1 MTNEQLTEKVMEIET
16 HNAKCDAEHKRY
28 EMTFKEIQEDI
39 KATKQ
44 LAEDVHIMAI
54 NMQQLQKTQEDMSKK
69 VDALT
74 SKEFVEYKENRKA
87 IKSQIIS
94 IIVGSVGTMVLGFI
108 SWLFMTF
115 ISKGGI

>member
-1 MTNEQLTEKVMEIET
+1 MTNEQLTQKVIEMEA
-16 HNAKCDAEHKRY
+16 HQAKCDAEHERY
-28 EMTFKEIQEDI
+28 EMMFSEIQEDI
-39 KATKQ
+39 RTTKN

-74 SKEFVEYKENRKA
+74 SKEFVEYKENKKA

-94 IIVGSVGTMVLGFI
+94 IIVGSVGTIILGFI
-108 SWLFMTF
+108 GWLFMTF
-115 ISKGGI
+115 INKGGL